1 MKRYIQTIALIAI
14 FVGYTWESVAQ
25 SPCFPGEPLTGTF
38 ADPATSSSPN
48 ADRVFWLTW
57 GSNYNESISTLPYGK
72 PNVQLRVGSKS
83 YGSIDLG
90 GGRYMCVEA
99 EITRLDVSGS
109 AAGQKVRSYIP
120 GSYQTSGDNGD
131 FLDLLYN
138 RGGSGVTNGVTNNK
152 IASGIINET
161 SGRTVDIVVRVKAT
175 TDGEP
180 VRIRGMVVA
189 DAEAL
194 SSNEHIISSGDGTW
208 TVARVQKNLGKGSY
222 NMSKQHNASGS
233 YSILFMGG
241 NNKRTGAVAFLKY
254 NNSAYKSKADGYA
267 VDFSVNFQGGGH
279 TAIAFGLMTSGYDF
293 GDAPESY
300 GKPVHLIDDIT
311 FGSDGISNGNRQGS
325 PGSTVD
331 VNTVAFTP
339 GVLTTETVR
348 YLGSTPP
355 DADHINNFSDDAL
368 GDDIS
373 GPAGLNEEDAWPVK
387 YRRFADKEYYKPG
400 DKITAIIPYQK
411 AKMNDK
417 ISGWIDFDLNGTFD
431 ESERVTKTIATN
443 GDGNMVLEWTVPA
456 TRTPYSTYVRLR
468 YFGSVEDATRT
479 TGTAL
484 TGEVEDHRIYI
495 FSPGVVNPNL
505 MNKSK

>member
-14 FVGYTWESVAQ
+14 FVGYTWEGVAQ

-57 GSNYNESISTLPYGK
+57 GSNYNESISRHPYGK

-109 AAGQKVRSYIP
+109 LTSRKKIVSYIP
-120 GSYQTSGDNGD
+120 GTYQGSSEKGD
-131 FLDLLYN
+131 FLDILYN
-138 RGGSGVTNGVTNNK
+138 RGGYGGTNGSPNNK
-152 IASGIINET
+152 MASGIINDYDQ
-161 SGRTVDIVVRVKAT
+161 GRKVNIVVRVKAT

-180 VRIRGMVVA
+180 VRLRGMVLA
-189 DAEAL
+189 DAEDL
-194 SSNEHIISSGDGTW
+194 SSNEYIISSGDGDW
-208 TVARVQKNLGKGSY
+208 TVAGVHKDIGKGSY
-222 NMSKQHNASGS
+222 NMRKENNQSGTK
-233 YSILFMGG
+233 SILFEKG
-241 NNKRTGAVAFLKY
+241 NDGKTGAVAFLKY
-254 NNSAYKSKADGYA
+254 NNSAYDTKANGYA
-267 VDFSVNFQGGGH
+267 VEFSAEFEGGGK
-279 TAIAFGLMTSGYDF
+279 TAIAFGLLTSGYDF

-300 GKPVHLIDDIT
+300 GKPIHLIDDIT
-311 FGSDGISNGNRQGS
+311 FGNDGVQENG
-325 PGSTVD
+325 PA
-331 VNTVAFTP
+331 VNINTSSYTP
-339 GVLTTETVR
+339 GLLISGTRR

-373 GPAGLNEEDAWPVK
+373 GPAGLNEEDAWPIE
-387 YRRFADKEYYKPG
+387 YRRFADQDFYKPG
-400 DKITAIIPYQK
+400 DKITATIPYKQ
-411 AKMNDK
+411 ATAGDK

-443 GDGNMVLEWTVPA
+443 GDGNVVLEWTVPA

-495 FSPGVVNPNL
+495 LSPGVANPNL